1 MPAEL
6 DQKKKEIV
14 GFLVGKGVLVNAD
27 FLEKLNDSGIVEQMH
42 AKLEQNPEPQQIL
55 EFQKNTETAPKTTEA
70 KVKVLW
76 EYETEYNKRKIQDFV
91 NYFNARYKL
100 LEKMLIQRPE
110 MQNITSIARLLNK
123 QDKETVSI
131 IGMVTEKRLTRNE
144 NIIVTV
150 EDNTGQISVVFSKN
164 KQDLFTQAKDLVL
177 DEVIGI
183 GCSTGENILFAN
195 SILFPDIPLQTELKK
210 SPDEAYVLILSDL
223 HVGSIWF
230 ERERFGKFL
239 KWIKGEAG
247 NEEQKEVARKVKYI
261 FIPGD
266 IVDGVGIYPGME
278 EHLNI
283 PDIHKQYHE
292 AAQLIKQIPQHIW
305 LIISPGNHDI
315 GRMAEPQPALSQDY
329 TKELWEMPNVI
340 MTCNPALINIH
351 SSQEFTGFNFLI
363 YHGYSYDHY
372 AEAVE
377 SIKTSGRHLSE
388 RVDLVM
394 KFMLQRRH
402 LAPSHSTT
410 LYIPDPKTDP
420 LVIQT
425 VPDFFISG
433 HVHKAAVST
442 YRGVSIVCGSCWQGQ
457 TAFQDKVGHIADP
470 GKVPIINLK
479 TRQIKLMRF

>member
-1 MPAEL
+1 MPIEL

-14 GFLVGKGVLVNAD
+14 GFLVGKGVLVSAE
-27 FLEKLNDSGIVEQMH
+27 FLEKLKDPGTVEEMH
-42 AKLEQNPEPQQIL
+42 SRLCQNPAPQQIL
-55 EFQKNTETAPKTTEA
+55 EFKKTESNQIKTAEA

-76 EYETEYNKRKIQDFV
+76 EYKVEYNKRKIQDFV
-91 NYFNARYKL
+91 NYFNARYKM

-123 QDKETVSI
+123 QDKETVSV

-144 NIIVTV
+144 NLIVTI
-150 EDNTGQISVVFSKN
+150 EDNTGQINVVFSKN
-164 KQDLFTQAKDLVL
+164 KQDLFTLAKDLVL

-183 GCSTGENILFAN
+183 VCSTGENILFAN
-195 SILFPDIPLQTELKK
+195 NLLFPDIPLQTELKK
-210 SPDEAYVLILSDL
+210 APGEAYALVLSDIHL
-223 HVGSIWF
+223 GSIWF
-230 ERERFGKFL
+230 EHEKFNRFL

-247 NEEQKEVARKVKYI
+247 SDEQKKVASKVKYI

-266 IVDGVGIYPGME
+266 IVDGIGIYPGME
-278 EHLNI
+278 NHLEI
-283 PDIHKQYHE
+283 KDIHQQYQE
-292 AAQLIKQIPQHIW
+292 AAKLIKQIPSHIW

-315 GRMAEPQPALSQDY
+315 GRMAEPQPALAQEY
-329 TKELWEMPNVI
+329 TKEIWEMPNVI
-340 MTCNPALINIH
+340 MTCNPARVKIH
-351 SSQEFTGFNFLI
+351 ESEDFPGFDVLI
-363 YHGYSYDHY
+363 YHGYSYDYY
-372 AEAVE
+372 AQEIE
-377 SIKTSGRHLSE
+377 SIKTSGKHLSD
-388 RVDLVM
+388 RADLVM

-420 LVIQT
+420 LVIET
-425 VPDFFISG
+425 VPDFFVSG
-433 HVHKAAVST
+433 HVHKAAVSS

-457 TAFQDKVGHIADP
+457 TEFQDKVGHIADP